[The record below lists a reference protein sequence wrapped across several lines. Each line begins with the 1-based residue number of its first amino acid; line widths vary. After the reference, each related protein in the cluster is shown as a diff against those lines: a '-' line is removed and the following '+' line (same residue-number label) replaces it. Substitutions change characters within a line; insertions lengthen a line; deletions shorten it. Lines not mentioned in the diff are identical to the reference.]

1 MIVSPA
7 LKKTL
12 NIFSVVALLVTGAC
26 KKPVDSI
33 GSDVGILD
41 STINAKYIDTM
52 KVEVYTIREDSVRS
66 DRSNF
71 GTLGEMWDPIFGKTD
86 ANVYANFKLN
96 QLYGSEGLGN
106 VTAVDSA
113 YLSLTYSSSGYFGD
127 ITKLRGPQRITV
139 YRLLTDLTYYSTT
152 ERGYFSNLS
161 LPYDSLNPLGSAV
174 IVPRP
179 YDSVRV
185 AGVNQGPQIRI
196 KLRNDFAYSLITAN
210 PSAFLSDEAFASYF
224 KGVYVTSDAIAD
236 FDSKITG
243 AILYLLMPGLQS
255 KISIYYRD
263 NNGNQVFS
271 ASVKETG
278 VWINRFRHEYS
289 GSDIQFT
296 NGKAPGVQNI
306 YIQPMAGCIA
316 QVNLP
321 DLSYF
326 RNNKSKAINKV
337 ELIFH
342 VDQEKTGNYILP
354 QRLYLVRKASDGLL
368 YKLPDDQTTGTIGG
382 IYDQVNKQY
391 KFSITFHVSN
401 LIQGITPNDPLI
413 LDMDFK
419 SSRAERVVLNGTA
432 ASDKKV
438 EFKLFYTE
446 LN

>member
-1 MIVSPA
+1 MIVNPSLNTVAYLFA
-7 LKKTL
+7 LIGLFLTL
-12 NIFSVVALLVTGAC
+12 AC
-26 KKPVDSI
+26 KKPVDNL

-41 STINAKYIDTM
+41 STIKAKYIDTM
-52 KVEVYTIREDSVRS
+52 NVEVYTIREDSVRS

-86 ANVYANFKLN
+86 ASIYANFKLN

-106 VTAVDSA
+106 VSTVDSA
-113 YLSLTYSSSGYFGD
+113 YISFTYSTSGYFGN
-127 ITKLRGPQRITV
+127 ITKLNGPQKITV
-139 YRLLTDLTYYSTT
+139 YQLLSDLTYYSTT
-152 ERGYFSNLS
+152 ERGYYSNLS
-161 LPYDSLNPLGSAV
+161 LPYDSLNPLGSAL

-185 AGVNQGPQIRI
+185 GGVNQGPQIRI
-196 KLRNDFAYSLITAN
+196 KIRNDFAFSLITSN
-210 PSAFLSDEAFASYF
+210 PSAFLSDDAFAGYF
-224 KGVYVTSDAIAD
+224 KGVYVKADAVAD
-236 FDSKITG
+236 FGSEITG
-243 AILYLLMPGLQS
+243 AILYMLMPGLQS
-255 KISIYYRD
+255 KISVYYRD
-263 NNGNQVFS
+263 NNGNQIFT
-271 ASVKETG
+271 ASIKETG
-278 VWINRFRHEYS
+278 VWINRFRHDYS

-296 NGKAPGVQNI
+296 GGRAPGDQNI
-306 YIQPMAGCIA
+306 YIQPMAGCLA
-316 QVNLP
+316 EVKLP

-326 RNNKSKAINKV
+326 QNNKSKAINKA

-382 IYDQVNKQY
+382 VYDPVNKQY
-391 KFSITFHVSN
+391 KFSLTFHVSN

-419 SSRAERVVLNGTA
+419 SSRAERVVLKGTS
-432 ASDKKV
+432 ASYRKV